1 MKLAPQYSHQRP
13 ALVEMVLKEAFS
25 LFLYDT
31 VLLTILHLV
40 INLWCRWGNMCKELL
55 ECVILCYYF
64 ENKCGLVINTCV
76 PHFTAFLWFWCIICQ
91 AVNDQFMTM
100 EAQVV
105 RMRLLAGTLAPRQA
119 FLQILW
125 FSHGSCLDTNA
136 STSLSARTVTTG
148 LLIETRPK
156 IIQSHLTPTTTYLPF
171 L

>member
-1 MKLAPQYSHQRP
+1 MKLAPQYAHQRSDF
-13 ALVEMVLKEAFS
+13 VEMVLKEAFS

-31 VLLTILHLV
+31 VLLTILLLV
-40 INLWCRWGNMCKELL
+40 INLWCRWGNICEELL

-76 PHFTAFLWFWCIICQ
+76 PHFTAFLRFWCVICQ
-91 AVNDQFMTM
+91 AVNGQLMTV

-105 RMRLLAGTLAPRQA
+105 CIWLLVNRLASRQV

-136 STSLSARTVTTG
+136 STSLSARTVTKG
-148 LLIETRPK
+148 SLIETQPK
-156 IIQSHLTPTTTYLPF
+156 IIQSHLTPTNT
-171 L
+171 